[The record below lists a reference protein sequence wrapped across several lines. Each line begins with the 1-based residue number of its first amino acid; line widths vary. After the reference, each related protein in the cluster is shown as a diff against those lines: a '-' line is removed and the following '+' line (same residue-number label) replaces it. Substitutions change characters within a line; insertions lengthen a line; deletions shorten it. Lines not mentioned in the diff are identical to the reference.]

1 MNYINVG
8 KENSSN
14 INIPALIIHGN
25 ADRILP
31 IDATAIPLSKCIK
44 KNRLVVVQEDRT
56 ASSGPMLKRLILPC
70 SIFSQG
76 NDRNF

>member
-14 INIPALIIHGN
+14 INIPSLITHGN

-44 KNRLVVVQEDRT
+44 KT
-56 ASSGPMLKRLILPC
+56 GW
-70 SIFSQG
+70 
-76 NDRNF
+76 

>member
-14 INIPALIIHGN
+14 INIPSLIIHGN

-44 KNRLVVVQEDRT
+44 GARLAVVKGGPHGIIWTHAEQVNRELLDFLAE
-56 ASSGPMLKRLILPC
+56 
-70 SIFSQG
+70 
-76 NDRNF
+76 

>member
-1 MNYINVG
+1 MNYINVV

-44 KNRLVVVQEDRT
+44 KNRLVVVQD
-56 ASSGPMLKRLILPC
+56 GPHGIIWTHAEKVNSTLLDFLAR
-70 SIFSQG
+70 
-76 NDRNF
+76 

>member
-14 INIPALIIHGN
+14 INIPSLIIHGN

-44 KNRLVVVQEDRT
+44 KTRLVVVQD
-56 ASSGPMLKRLILPC
+56 GPHGIIWTHAEKVNSTLLDFLAK
-70 SIFSQG
+70 
-76 NDRNF
+76 